1 VTARETVEA
10 DICVVGAGIVGL
22 AHAHEARAR
31 GLRVVLVERHHHA
44 VGASV
49 RNFGH
54 GFLSAMGEG
63 EALDY
68 AVAARQRWLELG
80 ARAGLEVLEFGSV
93 MVARHA
99 DELAVMARVAQDER
113 RGARMLSAREVG
125 ALVPI
130 PTDGLLGGM
139 HATRDIRVDP
149 RRAVGRLAALLERDA
164 EARILWGQ
172 PVHAVQAGRVE
183 TAQAGVR
190 APLVVICPG
199 PDYHTLAPELA
210 PHREG
215 LTCCKLQMLRV
226 AAPDGRRFRPA
237 LLTGLSL
244 LRYPAFAATEES
256 ALVRARI
263 GRDRPELG
271 AAGIHLIVTQL
282 PDGDLIVGDTHKY
295 GEPISPFGVEQLDQL
310 LLSEA
315 RGLLGAGR
323 LKVQERWHGVYRT
336 APGSP
341 FLIAAPLPGV
351 RVVEVVSGI
360 GMTTALGL
368 APRVL
373 DGLLGGSNDPQAD
386 PRAAPFAA
394 PPRSADARAGYE
406 S

>member
-1 VTARETVEA
+1 MAVHETVEA

-31 GLRVVLVERHHHA
+31 GLRVVVAERDRHA

-63 EALDY
+63 EALEC
-68 AVAARQRWLELG
+68 ALTARERWLELG
-80 ARAGLEVLEFGSV
+80 ARAGLEVLESGSV
-93 MVARHA
+93 VVARHA
-99 DELAVMARVAQDER
+99 DELAVMERVAQDER
-113 RGARMLSAREVG
+113 RSLRMLTVREVG

-139 HATRDIRVDP
+139 HATRDIRVDS
-149 RRAVGRLAALLERDA
+149 RQAVARLADLLERDP

-172 PVHAVQAGRVE
+172 PVHAVAPGLVQGAR
-183 TAQAGVR
+183 ASVR

-199 PDYHTLAPELA
+199 ADYAALAPELA
-210 PHREG
+210 SHREG

-226 AAPDGRRFRPA
+226 AAPDGRRYGPA

-244 LRYPAFAATEES
+244 LRYPAFAATQES

-263 GRDRPELG
+263 DAERPELI

-282 PDGDLIVGDTHKY
+282 PGGDLILGDTHEY
-295 GEPISPFGVEQLDQL
+295 GEPISPFGDERLDQL
-310 LLSEA
+310 LLAEA
-315 RGLLGAGR
+315 RGLLGVAR
-323 LKVQERWHGVYRT
+323 LKVQQRWHGVYPS

-341 FLIAAPLPGV
+341 FLVEAPLPGV

-373 DGLLGGSNDPQAD
+373 DELLAEF
-386 PRAAPFAA
+386 RAHVIP
-394 PPRSADARAGYE
+394 
-406 S
+406 

>member
-1 VTARETVEA
+1 MSARETVEA

-31 GLRVVLVERHHHA
+31 GLRVVVVERHHRA

-54 GFLSAMGEG
+54 GFVSAMGEG
-63 EALDY
+63 EALEC
-68 AVAARQRWLELG
+68 ALAARERWLELG
-80 ARAGLEVLEFGSV
+80 ARAGLEVLELGSV
-93 MVARHA
+93 VVARHT

-113 RGARMLSAREVG
+113 RSARMLTASEVG

-139 HATRDIRVDP
+139 YATRDIRVDC
-149 RRAVGRLAALLERDA
+149 RQAVGRLADLLERDP

-172 PVHAVQAGRVE
+172 PVHAVAPGRVE
-183 TAQAGVR
+183 SARASVR
-190 APLVVICPG
+190 APLAVICPG
-199 PDYHTLAPELA
+199 PDYATLGPELA
-210 PHREG
+210 PQRDG

-226 AAPDGRRFRPA
+226 AAPDGRRYGPA

-244 LRYPAFAATEES
+244 LRYPAFAATEEF
-256 ALVRARI
+256 ARVRARI
-263 GRDRPELG
+263 GRERPELV
-271 AAGIHLIVTQL
+271 AAGIHLILTQL
-282 PDGDLIVGDTHKY
+282 PDGDLILGDTHDY
-295 GEPISPFGVEQLDQL
+295 GEPASPFGVERLDQL

-315 RGLLGAGR
+315 RGLLGVPR
-323 LKVQERWHGVYRT
+323 LEVRERWHGVYPS

-341 FLIAAPLPGV
+341 FLVAAPLPGV

-373 DGLLGGSNDPQAD
+373 DELLRGASERPAD
-386 PRAAPFAA
+386 RRPAPFAA
-394 PPRSADARAGYE
+394 RPPSAEARAGCE

>member
-1 VTARETVEA
+1 MAVHETVEA

-31 GLRVVLVERHHHA
+31 RLRVVVAERDRHA

-63 EALDY
+63 EALEC
-68 AVAARQRWLELG
+68 ALTARERWLELG
-80 ARAGLEVLEFGSV
+80 ARAGLEVLQSGSV
-93 MVARHA
+93 VVARHV

-113 RGARMLSAREVG
+113 RSLRMLTAREVG

-139 HATRDIRVDP
+139 HATRDIRVDS
-149 RRAVGRLAALLERDA
+149 RQAVARLADLLERDP

-172 PVHAVQAGRVE
+172 PVHAVAPGLVQGAR
-183 TAQAGVR
+183 ASVR

-199 PDYHTLAPELA
+199 ADYAALAPELA

-226 AAPDGRRFRPA
+226 AAPDGRRYGPA

-244 LRYPAFAATEES
+244 LRYPAFAATQES

-263 GRDRPELG
+263 GAERPELI

-282 PDGDLIVGDTHKY
+282 PGGDLILGDTHEY
-295 GEPISPFGVEQLDQL
+295 GEPISPFGDERLDQL

-315 RGLLGAGR
+315 RGLLGVAR
-323 LKVQERWHGVYRT
+323 LEVQQRWHGVYPS

-341 FLIAAPLPGV
+341 FLVEAPLPGV

-373 DGLLGGSNDPQAD
+373 DELLAGSGALIQKYDTNASRGGE
-386 PRAAPFAA
+386 R
-394 PPRSADARAGYE
+394 
-406 S
+406 

>member
-1 VTARETVEA
+1 MAPRETLDA
-10 DICVVGAGIVGL
+10 DICIVGAGIVGL

-31 GLRVVLVERHHHA
+31 GLRVVVIERDHYA

-63 EALDY
+63 EALDC
-68 AVAARQRWLELG
+68 ALAARERWLELG
-80 ARAGLEVLEFGSV
+80 ARAGLEVLESGSV
-93 MVARHA
+93 VVARHA
-99 DELAVMARVAQDER
+99 DELAVMARVAQEER
-113 RGARMLSAREVG
+113 RSAKMLTAREVG

-139 HATRDIRVDP
+139 HATRDIRVDS
-149 RRAVGRLAALLERDA
+149 RQAVARLADLLERDR

-172 PVHAVQAGRVE
+172 PVHAVAPGLVE
-183 TAQAGVR
+183 SVRASVR
-190 APLVVICPG
+190 APLVIICPG
-199 PDYHTLAPELA
+199 PDYAALAPELA

-226 AAPDGRRFRPA
+226 AAPDRRRYGPA

-244 LRYPAFAATEES
+244 LRYPAFAATQES
-256 ALVRARI
+256 APVRARI
-263 GRDRPELG
+263 GAERPELI
-271 AAGIHLIVTQL
+271 AAGIHLIVTQS
-282 PDGDLIVGDTHKY
+282 PGGDLILGDTHEY
-295 GEPISPFGVEQLDQL
+295 GEPISPFGDERLDRL

-315 RGLLGAGR
+315 SGLLGVAR
-323 LKVQERWHGVYRT
+323 LEVKQRWHGVYPS
-336 APGSP
+336 APGRP
-341 FLIAAPLPGV
+341 FLVAAPLPGV

-373 DGLLGGSNDPQAD
+373 DELLAGSGTLIQKYDTSASRGGE
-386 PRAAPFAA
+386 R
-394 PPRSADARAGYE
+394 
-406 S
+406 